1 MATGELIIDNKKY
14 TFDENGVWDGK
25 STAVKTTGSGPM
37 VALTFDDGPG
47 QYTERILNTLAAN
60 GAKAT
65 LLHAWNKYPKLSGR
79 C

>member
-1 MATGELIIDNKKY
+1 
-14 TFDENGVWDGK
+14 
-25 STAVKTTGSGPM
+25 M

-65 LLHAWNKYPKLSGR
+65 FFMLGTNIPNYPDAVKKWKV
-79 C
+79 